1 MLDNLISN
9 LYHYTTP
16 KVREVNT
23 KASVKTN
30 SNSFR
35 EMFMTF
41 SAFQHYKPVR
51 LLVRI
56 CSLRPEFLDRRTDWS
71 TYMEC
76 RAIFCNTYLHFPWEK
91 CEKPKNRKTAY
102 YYKLEVEW
110 QP

>member
-41 SAFQHYKPVR
+41 SAFQHYKPVW

-56 CSLRPEFLDRRTDWS
+56 CNLQSEILDKSTDSS
-71 TYMEC
+71 TYIAC
-76 RAIFCNTYLHFPWEK
+76 RAF
-91 CEKPKNRKTAY
+91 
-102 YYKLEVEW
+102 
-110 QP
+110 